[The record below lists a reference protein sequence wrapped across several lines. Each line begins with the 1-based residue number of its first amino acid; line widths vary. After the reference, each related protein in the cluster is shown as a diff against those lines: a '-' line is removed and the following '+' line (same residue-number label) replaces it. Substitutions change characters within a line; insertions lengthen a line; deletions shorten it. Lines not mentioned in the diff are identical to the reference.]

1 MPKELSMR
9 KSTRRELNKARE
21 LIWHFL
27 EGERCF
33 FCKELLAEQPEIEFG
48 LAQGPPI
55 PVEITIHHKDEESN
69 RKKFSA
75 VDQSKANRTLAHR
88 RCHKAYDAKKNQ
100 IWKQKGK
107 ALAAA
112 A

>member
-1 MPKELSMR
+1 MR
-9 KSTRRELNKARE
+9 KSTRRELGKARE
-21 LIWHFL
+21 LCWHFL
-27 EGERCF
+27 EQERCY
-33 FCKELLAEQPEIEFG
+33 FCGKLLVEEVDLEFG
-48 LAQGPPI
+48 LATAPPI

-100 IWKQKGK
+100 IWKKKGK